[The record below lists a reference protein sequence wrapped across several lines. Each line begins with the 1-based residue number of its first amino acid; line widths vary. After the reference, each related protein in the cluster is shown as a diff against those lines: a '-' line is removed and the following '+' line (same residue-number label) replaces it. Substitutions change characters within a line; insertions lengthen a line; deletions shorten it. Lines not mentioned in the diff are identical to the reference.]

1 MVKIP
6 CERPL
11 PHSPGVYQ
19 FKEEGGK
26 IIYIGKAKDL
36 KKRVT
41 SYFAG
46 GRQASHNA
54 KTSAL
59 VKRIAAVDFILTDSE
74 EEALLLES
82 SLIKQYYP
90 KYNVDLRDNAPLV
103 YALFTKEPYSRLL
116 KVRKDRN
123 GKIRGPAGRAYGPF
137 MTGAGGVITLIRNTF
152 GLRPCNLPVGK
163 RLCLQYHLG
172 NCSGA
177 CGGKISREDY
187 AKDVEAAEAIIAHP
201 ERMEEYAQGL
211 EEKMKDEAA
220 ADNFEKAMRLRDAVR
235 SLRGIANRSK
245 MDSAT
250 DRDEDY
256 AVLWGESGHARAQVW
271 SMKHGVIRD
280 RLKYEFDYVEQDPFE
295 AFLERFYETHEIPRR
310 VFVNRLPQDAGLLE
324 QHLARLRAGQFSFE
338 LPPSRGAKTSLMRL
352 IEKNMLSEK
361 SAGADAGLALLQKEL
376 GLDRIPLVI
385 ECFDVSNLGGK
396 QIVASM
402 VRLVNAKPKKS
413 DYRKFRIR
421 TVSGQDDFAS
431 MKEAVFRRYRR
442 LRDEGTPLPD
452 LVLVDGGLGQLHSA
466 KDALDQLGLEIPLYS
481 LAKENE
487 EVYGLEMLHPLRLD
501 KRNEALHVLQR
512 ARDEAHRFAIG
523 YNRKLRKKEMDCSR
537 AGD

>member
-1 MVKIP
+1 MVMPNIP
-6 CERPL
+6 CNRPL

-19 FKEEGGK
+19 FKDGSGK

-41 SYFAG
+41 SYFKTPEH
-46 GRQASHNA
+46 RQTP
-54 KTSAL
+54 KTTAL
-59 VKRIAAVDFILTDSE
+59 VRHIASVDFILADSE
-74 EEALLLES
+74 SEAILLES
-82 SLIKQYYP
+82 NLIKQYYP
-90 KYNVDLRDNAPLV
+90 KYNVDLKDSAPLA
-103 YALFTKEPYSRLL
+103 YALFTKEPYPRLL
-116 KVRKDRN
+116 KVRKDRH
-123 GKIRGPAGRAYGPF
+123 GKVRGPPGKTYGPF
-137 MTGAGGVITLIRNTF
+137 MAGAGGVIRLIRNTF

-187 AKDVEAAEAIIAHP
+187 AKDVHSAEQIIAHP
-201 ERMEEYAQGL
+201 ERMEEYL
-211 EEKMKDEAA
+211 ESLEKKMKDEAA

-250 DRDEDY
+250 DKDEDY
-256 AVLWGESGHARAQVW
+256 IVLWSDGDSARAQVW

-280 RLKYEFDYVEQDPFE
+280 RLKYEFEHVEADPLE
-295 AFLERFYETHEIPRR
+295 AFLERFYESHEIPRR
-310 VFVNRLPQDAGLLE
+310 VIVNRLPQEAALLE
-324 QHLARLRAGQFSFE
+324 QHFARLRSGAFSIE
-338 LPPSRGAKTSLMRL
+338 RPPSRGARADLMRL

-361 SAGADAGLALLQKEL
+361 SAGADPGLALLQKEL

-385 ECFDVSNLGGK
+385 ECFDISNLAGK

-402 VRLVNAKPKKS
+402 VQLVNARPKKS
-413 DYRKFRIR
+413 EYRKFRMR
-421 TVSGQDDFAS
+421 TVVGQDDFAS
-431 MKEAVFRRYRR
+431 IKEAVFRRYRR

-452 LVLVDGGLGQLHSA
+452 LVLIDGGLGQLHAA
-466 KDALDQLGLEIPLYS
+466 KDALEQLDLELPLYS

-487 EVYGLEMLHPLRLD
+487 EVYGLEMLHPLRLP
-501 KRNEALHVLQR
+501 KNSEALHVLQR
-512 ARDEAHRFAIG
+512 ARDEAHRFVIG
-523 YNRKLRKKEMDCSR
+523 YHRKLRKKETT
-537 AGD
+537 G